1 MFSLLEKKKMDVH
14 IMGHCAIQLLKLN
27 KSTKIINSH
36 TTPAMNVPLIC
47 FNFVIKIFVSF
58 YVNFMSS

>member
-1 MFSLLEKKKMDVH
+1 MDVH